1 MVTRIG
7 IRDVARATGLSITT
21 VSHALSGKG
30 RVSESTRD
38 AVRAAAERLGYQP
51 DPIAAGLAS
60 GRVGVIGIL
69 VEHVSSRH
77 WEHTYRPYYAAFI
90 SGATMLAVERDH
102 AVVVLPT
109 TLWGKVPLDG
119 VIVVDPAHGD
129 PIMAECRR
137 RGKPVV
143 ADGKPLDLDFADVPV
158 VESDSDRTL
167 QTLLGRLRD
176 SGASRIALLTGT
188 EPDSYTLDTDKAYR
202 SWSGTHGN
210 PVIIEA
216 LQPGEN
222 PAAAAERL
230 LSRPDRPDAVHGL
243 NETYGEALLGAAR
256 RLGLSIPGDLLVTI
270 MCETAEDKHWE
281 VPLTVLSF
289 EAERRGAVAAAALI
303 DVLHGG
309 EPGGLRVPTR
319 LVIREST
326 DRPGTG
332 GGAASERTVRE

>member
-1 MVTRIG
+1 MTNRAG
-7 IRDVARATGLSITT
+7 IRDVARVTGLSITT

-30 RVSESTRD
+30 RVSERTREI
-38 AVRAAAERLGYQP
+38 VRAAAERLGYQP

-69 VEHVSSRH
+69 VEHIRSRH
-77 WEHTYRPYYAAFI
+77 WEHTYRPYYAAFA

-102 AVVVLPT
+102 AVVVLPAD
-109 TLWGKVPLDG
+109 LWGKVPLDG
-119 VIVVDPAHGD
+119 VIIVDPAHGD
-129 PIMAECRR
+129 PFMSECRK

-143 ADGKPLDLDFADVPV
+143 ADGTPLDPGFRDVPV
-158 VESDSDRTL
+158 IESDSDDTL
-167 QTLLGRLRD
+167 QALLGHLRD
-176 SGASRIALLTGT
+176 AGASRIALLTGT
-188 EPDSYTLDTDKAYR
+188 EPDSYTLDTERAYIA
-202 SWSGTHGN
+202 WSHAHGN

-216 LQPGEN
+216 LQPGEP

-256 RLGLSIPGDLLVTI
+256 KLGLAIPDDLLVTI
-270 MCETAEDKHWE
+270 MCETVEDKHWD
-281 VPLTVLSF
+281 VPLTVLSL

-303 DVLHGG
+303 DVLSGI
-309 EPGGLRVPTR
+309 EPGSLRVPTR

-326 DRPGTG
+326 SR
-332 GGAASERTVRE
+332 

>member
-1 MVTRIG
+1 MTPRIG

-30 RVSESTRD
+30 RVSERTRD
-38 AVRAAAERLGYQP
+38 VVRAAAERLGYQP

-109 TLWGKVPLDG
+109 ALWGKVPLDG
-119 VIVVDPAHGD
+119 VIIVDPAHGD
-129 PIMAECRR
+129 PIVTECRR

-143 ADGKPLDLDFADVPV
+143 TDGKPLDPDCADVPGI
-158 VESDSDRTL
+158 ESDSDETL
-167 QTLLGRLRD
+167 HVLLGGLRD
-176 SGASRIALLTGT
+176 AGASRIALLTGT
-188 EPDSYTLDTDKAYR
+188 EPDSYTLDTERAYR
-202 SWSGTHGN
+202 SWAAANGN

-216 LQPGEN
+216 LQPGES
-222 PAAAAERL
+222 PAVAAERL

-281 VPLTVLSF
+281 VPLSVLSL
-289 EAERRGAVAAAALI
+289 EAERRGAVAAAALV
-303 DVLHGG
+303 DLLSGE
-309 EPGGLRVPTR
+309 EPGRLRVPTR

-326 DRPGTG
+326 SRSGAGDTG
-332 GGAASERTVRE
+332 GGT